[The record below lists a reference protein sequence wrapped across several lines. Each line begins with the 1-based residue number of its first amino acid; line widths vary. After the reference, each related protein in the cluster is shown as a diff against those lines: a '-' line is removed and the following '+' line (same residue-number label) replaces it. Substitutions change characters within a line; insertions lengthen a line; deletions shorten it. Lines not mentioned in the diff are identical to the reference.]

1 MYNIIIPY
9 ILEDNTVTN
18 QIQLVHIN
26 LLQKWL
32 NPSTP
37 LALELNNVVSE
48 PSKTP

>member
-1 MYNIIIPY
+1 MYNIIIPQ
-9 ILEDNTVTN
+9 ILEDYIVIN
-18 QIQLVHIN
+18 QIKLVHIN
-26 LLQKWL
+26 LLPKLL